1 MRSSVRLAVMLA
13 LVFSAAVVAFGAPAP
28 QNKTVLNIGV
38 NSTVSSLDPALSGNG
53 DPIDIFPELAY
64 DPLFLRMPDGS
75 FGPGLAV
82 SWRFVG
88 TENKVFEF
96 TLRPG
101 VKFSDGEA
109 LTAEGVKKHFEYY
122 GQAGGPFA
130 GRIKEFAS
138 IEVTGPLS
146 VRLTLTRSNPDLIFL
161 LCQRQV
167 TGSII
172 SPKGIANPKA
182 LGTMTAGAGPYMI
195 EPKETVTDQ
204 KYTYVPN
211 PYYWDKK
218 AIHWKKIVVKVI
230 PDPNATLS
238 ALLSGQLDYAFGS
251 PRTAAAA
258 AKAGFQVQTAP
269 YILAQVQ
276 IMDRNGVITPAMGDV
291 RVRQALNYAIDR
303 KAVAAALFGDYGA
316 PNWQAALP
324 GEDLWSDSLS
334 TYYPYDPEKAKKLL
348 AEAGY
353 AQGLEIPMIAFNLQP
368 GQTDAAAAIASE
380 WAKVGVGTQ
389 ITVPVSFADYV
400 GRYSKFPTM
409 MFFYGFGSAQLKGSE
424 WFGTGYA
431 NPLGVNDK
439 TIDDLYAQ
447 GLAEPDTAKR
457 TAIWV
462 QMHKR
467 LLDLAWMV
475 PFAAQSKIVYVRP
488 GLKGVDLGPTN
499 LDPHPVRFYA
509 P

>member
-1 MRSSVRLAVMLA
+1 MNKSVRFGMM
-13 LVFSAAVVAFGAPAP
+13 LVFVFAAAAVAFAAPAQ

-64 DPLFLRMPDGS
+64 DPLMFRMPDGS

-82 SWRFVG
+82 SWRYVG
-88 TENKVFEF
+88 AENKVFEI

-101 VKFSDGEA
+101 VKFSDGET

-138 IEVTGPLS
+138 VEVTGPLS
-146 VRLTLTRSNPDLIFL
+146 LRITLTRSNPELPFE

-172 SPKGIANPKA
+172 SPKGIADPKS

-195 EPKETVTDQ
+195 DPKETVTDQ

-211 PYYWDKK
+211 PYYWNPK
-218 AIHWKKIVVKVI
+218 AILWKKIVVKVI

-258 AKAGFQVQTAP
+258 AKAGYQVQTAP

-276 IMDRNGVITPAMGDV
+276 IMDRNGTITPALGDV

-303 KAVAAALFGDYGA
+303 KAVAAALFGDYGT
-316 PNWQAALP
+316 PDWQCSLP

-334 TYYPYDPEKAKKLL
+334 TYYPYDPEKAKNLL
-348 AEAGY
+348 ADAGY

-368 GQTDAAAAIASE
+368 GETDAAAAIASE

-400 GRYSKFPTM
+400 GRYAKFPTM
-409 MFFYGFGSAQLKGSE
+409 MFFYGIASAQLKGSE
-424 WFGTGYA
+424 WFDGGYA
-431 NPLGVNDK
+431 NPFGVNDK

-457 TAIWV
+457 NAIWV
-462 QMHKR
+462 QWHKR

-488 GLKGVDLGPTN
+488 GLMGVDLGPTN
-499 LDPHPVRFYA
+499 LDPHPMRFYA
-509 P
+509 Q

>member
-1 MRSSVRLAVMLA
+1 MRNPVRCVMV
-13 LVFSAAVVAFGAPAP
+13 LVMVLVVAASAFGAPAR

-64 DPLFLRMPDGS
+64 DPLIFRMPDGS

-82 SWRFVG
+82 SWGYVG
-88 TENKVFEF
+88 TGNKVFELK
-96 TLRPG
+96 LRPG
-101 VKFSDGEA
+101 VKFSDGET

-130 GRIKEFAS
+130 SRIKEFAS

-146 VRLTLTRSNPDLIFL
+146 LRITLTRSNPELPFL
-161 LCQRQV
+161 FCQRQV

-172 SPKGIANPKA
+172 SPKGIADPKA
-182 LGTMTAGAGPYMI
+182 LGTKTFGAGPYMI
-195 EPKETVTDQ
+195 DPKETVTDQ

-211 PYYWDKK
+211 PTYWNPK
-218 AIHWKKIVVKVI
+218 AITWKKIVVKVI

-258 AKAGFQVQTAP
+258 VRAGYEVQQAP
-269 YILAQVQ
+269 YLLTQVQ
-276 IMDRNGVITPAMGDV
+276 IMDRNGTLTPALADL
-291 RVRQALNYAIDR
+291 RVRQALNYAVDR
-303 KAVAAALFGDYGA
+303 AAVATALFGDYGA
-316 PNWQAALP
+316 PNAQCALP
-324 GEDLWSDSLS
+324 GENLWSDSLS
-334 TYYPYDPEKAKKLL
+334 NTYPYDPEKAKKLL

-353 AQGLEIPMIAFNLQP
+353 AEGLEIPMIAFNLQP
-368 GQTDAAAAIASE
+368 NETDAAAAIASE

-400 GRYSKFPTM
+400 GRYTKFPTM
-409 MFFYGFGSAQLKGSE
+409 MFFYGFASMELKGSE

-431 NPLGVNDK
+431 NPFGVNDK

-457 TAIWV
+457 DAIYV
-462 QMHKR
+462 QVHKR

-475 PFAAQSKIVYVRP
+475 PFASQSKIVYVRP
-488 GLKGVDLGPTN
+488 GLKGVNLGPTN
-499 LDPHPVRFYA
+499 LDPHPMRFYA
-509 P
+509 Q